1 MEALE
6 AISNPTPGKEGYSC
20 AKAKAK
26 IAGSEI
32 EVEVRPP
39 CSTGYCCGTAW
50 TKDIDQKDA
59 MGEDF
64 KNSKDPLK

>member
-6 AISNPTPGKEGYSC
+6 AISNPTPGKDGYSC

-26 IAGSEI
+26 LVGTEV

-39 CSTGYCCGTAW
+39 CATDYCCGTAW
-50 TKDIDQKDA
+50 TKDIEEDA
-59 MGEDF
+59 SLAEEF
-64 KNSKDPLK
+64 KNSKDPAK